1 MAPILS
7 TREKAAALK
16 ILNRSELKMEGHRA
30 SKFTDD
36 NRVPEKR
43 TSRELRPVDQ
53 ELQELSMEHPKAGF
67 LGHHTQGPIPL
78 LASFQEA
85 NKY

>member
-16 ILNRSELKMEGHRA
+16 ILNWSELKMEGHRA
-30 SKFTDD
+30 SKSTDD
-36 NRVPEKR
+36 NRVAEKR

-53 ELQELSMEHPKAGF
+53 ELQELSTEHPKAGF
-67 LGHHTQGPIPL
+67 LGHHT
-78 LASFQEA
+78 
-85 NKY
+85 

>member
-7 TREKAAALK
+7 TRGKAAALK
-16 ILNRSELKMEGHRA
+16 ILDWSEPKMEGHGA
-30 SKFTDD
+30 SKSTED
-36 NRVPEKR
+36 NRVPEEMASLER
-43 TSRELRPVDQ
+43 RAVDQ
-53 ELQELSMEHPKAGF
+53 ELQEPSTKHPKAEF
-67 LGHHTQGPIPL
+67 LGHHSQGHIPL